1 MNPRNDK
8 QQSMTTSSRLWGVV
22 VSVVFHAALL
32 MFVSFSSL
40 TYLYPPPEEKTLL
53 IEFEEI
59 EAPKPERMRYGT
71 APKVRQPD
79 PAKEINIVKAA
90 QAQEEGSKQNEAMES
105 TMGDEGDVEK
115 YEPPR
120 RQINRQSLFAS
131 ADNEAQKDT
140 LAPQTA
146 FERSDQLSA
155 GHADGNSKIGIE
167 TGTPNARLEG
177 RNVLGMLPRPAYDL
191 NEEGIVVVKI
201 WVDQNGNVTKAVP
214 GASGTTATN
223 TQLWTA
229 ARNAAM
235 KTHFNQSGKAAALQ
249 EGTITYIFKLK

>member
-1 MNPRNDK
+1 MAPRNDR
-8 QQSMTTSSRLWGVV
+8 QQSRLIRSRLWGVA
-22 VSVVFHAALL
+22 VSVVFHGALL
-32 MFVSFSSL
+32 LFVSFSSL

-59 EAPKPERMRYGT
+59 EVPKPERMRYGT

-79 PAKEINIVKAA
+79 PSREVNIVKAA
-90 QAQEEGSKQNEAMES
+90 EAQEQGSKQNEAMES

-120 RQINRQSLFAS
+120 RQINRQSLSAS
-131 ADNEAQKDT
+131 ADNQARKDT

-146 FERSDQLSA
+146 FERSDQLSV
-155 GHADGNSKIGIE
+155 GHADGNSKMGQE
-167 TGTPNARLEG
+167 AGTPNARLEG

-201 WVDQNGNVTKAVP
+201 WVDQNGNVTKALP
-214 GASGTTATN
+214 GAAGTTATN

-235 KTHFNQSGKAAALQ
+235 KTHFNQSGKAAPLQ